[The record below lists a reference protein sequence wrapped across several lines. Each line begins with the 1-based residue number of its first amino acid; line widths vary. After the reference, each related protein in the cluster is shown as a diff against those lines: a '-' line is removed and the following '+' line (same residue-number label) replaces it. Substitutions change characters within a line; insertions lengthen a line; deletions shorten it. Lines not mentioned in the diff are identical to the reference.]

1 MILIKIQRKLFKV
14 LNFLQLNFEELSQKH
29 ENEMSAMHSE
39 YEQDRIA
46 YQKLLKTYNK
56 LEIQYE
62 NLQVILIFL
71 M

>member
-1 MILIKIQRKLFKV
+1 MST
-14 LNFLQLNFEELSQKH
+14 FLKQLNFEELSQKH
-29 ENEMSAMHSE
+29 EAEVATLHAE

-62 NLQVILIFL
+62 NIQVFHIIFKILV
-71 M
+71 

>member
-1 MILIKIQRKLFKV
+1 MA
-14 LNFLQLNFEELSQKH
+14 
-29 ENEMSAMHSE
+29 AMHSE

-62 NLQVILIFL
+62 NIQVNNVILTLFL
-71 M
+71 SSNWQVC